1 MLTLTYHPSTFFP
14 RRALPYWSV
23 LFSLA
28 ATLIGPASQ
37 ASEQDDRIESSAAR
51 SYVFKTYLK
60 EDSIDTQS
68 EGGVVTLTGTVLE
81 ASHKAM
87 AETTVE
93 SLPGVV
99 RVDNQL
105 KVQTEAPPER
115 SDAWIGMKVRTALL
129 FHRNVS
135 ARTTEVSV
143 NEGVVV
149 LSGQASSLAQK
160 ELTAEYAR
168 DIEGVKSVTNELVV
182 GNEPTTTPDNS
193 AETIDD
199 ASITAQ
205 VHLALLTHRS
215 TSALKTTV
223 STRDGIVTLG
233 GLAKNAAE
241 KSLVTKL
248 VTDING
254 VKSVINNMIV
264 TVTTAATDTDAGR
277 PSRVQG
283 VRVAN
288 N

>member
-51 SYVFKTYLK
+51 SYVFKSYLK

-68 EGGVVTLTGTVLE
+68 EGGVVTLTGNVLE

>member
-1 MLTLTYHPSTFFP
+1 M
-14 RRALPYWSV
+14 
-23 LFSLA
+23 
-28 ATLIGPASQ
+28 
-37 ASEQDDRIESSAAR
+37 
-51 SYVFKTYLK
+51 
-60 EDSIDTQS
+60 
-68 EGGVVTLTGTVLE
+68 
-81 ASHKAM
+81 
-87 AETTVE
+87 
-93 SLPGVV
+93 V

>member
-51 SYVFKTYLK
+51 SYVFKSYLK

>member
-1 MLTLTYHPSTFFP
+1 MLSLTYRLPTFTP
-14 RRALPYWSV
+14 KRTLPYWSAM
-23 LFSLA
+23 FSLA
-28 ATLIGPASQ
+28 ATLISPSSQ
-37 ASEQDDRIESSAAR
+37 ASELDDRIESSAAH

-60 EDSIDTQS
+60 DDSIDTES
-68 EGGVVTLTGTVLE
+68 ENGVVTLSGTVLE

-105 KVQTEAPPER
+105 KVKTDAPPER

-143 NEGVVV
+143 NDGVVV
-149 LSGQASSLAQK
+149 LRGQASSLAQK
-160 ELTAEYAR
+160 ELTSEYAG

-182 GNEPTTTPDNS
+182 GNPPTTPPDSS

-205 VHLALLTHRS
+205 VRLALLSHRS
-215 TSALKTTV
+215 TSALKTSV
-223 STRDGIVTLG
+223 STQQGIVTLG
-233 GLAKNAAE
+233 GTARNAAE

-254 VKSVINNMIV
+254 VKSVVNNMIV
-264 TVTTAATDTDAGR
+264 NATAGR
-277 PSRVQG
+277 RPSTVQS